1 MWTEKSP
8 RPTVCK
14 LSPNC
19 ILLIFHIC
27 SQQIKPA
34 KVPPAQVA
42 VLTVFRYQLD
52 SYSLV
57 FLNMA
62 SLKISTAG

>member
-8 RPTVCK
+8 QPTMCK

-19 ILLIFHIC
+19 ILLIFRTC
-27 SQQIKPA
+27 SQQIKAA

-42 VLTVFRYQLD
+42 MLTVFRYQLD
-52 SYSLV
+52 SYCLV
-57 FLNMA
+57 LLNMV

>member
-8 RPTVCK
+8 QPTACK

-19 ILLIFHIC
+19 ILLIFYIC
-27 SQQIKPA
+27 SQQIKAA

-42 VLTVFRYQLD
+42 LLTVFRYQ
-52 SYSLV
+52 
-57 FLNMA
+57 
-62 SLKISTAG
+62 TATA